1 MTSKFL
7 ELRWTSMRKG
17 VRNTVIFTPLEGE
30 KFEVSTA
37 GHGIVGRSPQWADGK
52 IIKKSF

>member
-17 VRNTVIFTPLEGE
+17 VRNTVIFTPLKGE
-30 KFEVSTA
+30 SFEVSTA

-52 IIKKSF
+52 VIKKSF